1 MDPDFTS
8 APVSQ
13 ILLLSSKSLGHLE
26 QMRTLNSGLWPGDRS
41 YKYKLRLF
49 ILWVGEGME

>member
-13 ILLLSSKSLGHLE
+13 ILLLSSKSLGNLE